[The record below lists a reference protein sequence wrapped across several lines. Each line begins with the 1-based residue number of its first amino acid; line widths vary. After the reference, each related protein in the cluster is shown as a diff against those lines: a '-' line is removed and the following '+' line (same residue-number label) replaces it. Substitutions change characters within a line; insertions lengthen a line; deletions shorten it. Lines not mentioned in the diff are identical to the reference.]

1 MLQIIER
8 LKQGDREIVDFFIA
22 GEEKWKELLS
32 DIREVGVEALGKR
45 LQQSQYGFE
54 RLCSS
59 RELGKSVMAWSAF
72 AHLYSC
78 SAGFG
83 DNMSAA
89 GKLAR
94 AFEASTAAWRSSLA
108 PKKPRG
114 FTVSK
119 TAISGPGRQHSAR
132 GTTVLHP
139 VVVRSRTAL

>member
-59 RELGKSVMAWSAF
+59 RE
-72 AHLYSC
+72 
-78 SAGFG
+78 
-83 DNMSAA
+83 
-89 GKLAR
+89 AR
-94 AFEASTAAWRSSLA
+94 QVSNGLERFRTLVLMLSRL
-108 PKKPRG
+108 RG
-114 FTVSK
+114 
-119 TAISGPGRQHSAR
+119 
-132 GTTVLHP
+132 
-139 VVVRSRTAL
+139 